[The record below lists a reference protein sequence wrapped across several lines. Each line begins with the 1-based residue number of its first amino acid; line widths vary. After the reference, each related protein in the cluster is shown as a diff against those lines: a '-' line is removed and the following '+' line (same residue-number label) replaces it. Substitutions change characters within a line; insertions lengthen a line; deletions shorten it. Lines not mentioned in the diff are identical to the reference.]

1 MKKSELEKIIKEK
14 EEYFSGWQRE
24 KADFLNYKKQEF
36 ERLKGTLEIAKE
48 SLFEELI
55 PVLDNFILAEKSIP
69 EAEKERNGTKGLLLI
84 KKQLEKS
91 LKDLGLE
98 EIEIIGKEFD
108 PKIHESV
115 EEVEGADPGI
125 IIEEVQ
131 KGYTFQGKIIRIAK
145 VKVGSYHSWH
155 SSDNWDIIRI

>member
-14 EEYFSGWQRE
+14 EEYFAGWQRE

-55 PVLDNFILAEKSIP
+55 PVLDNFSLAEKSIP
-69 EAEKERNGTKGLLLI
+69 EEEKEKNGTKGLLLI

-98 EIEIIGKEFD
+98 EIDTIGKEFD

-115 EEVEGADPGI
+115 EEVEGNEPGI
-125 IIEEVQ
+125 IVEEVQ
-131 KGYTFQGKIIRIAK
+131 KGYTFQGKVIRIAK
-145 VKVGSYHSWH
+145 VRVGSYHS
-155 SSDNWDIIRI
+155 

>member
-14 EEYFSGWQRE
+14 EEYFAGWQRE

-55 PVLDNFILAEKSIP
+55 PVLDNFSLAEKSIP
-69 EAEKERNGTKGLLLI
+69 EEEKEKNGTKGLLLI

-98 EIEIIGKEFD
+98 EIDTIGKEFD

-115 EEVEGADPGI
+115 EEVEGNEPGI
-125 IIEEVQ
+125 IVEEVQ
-131 KGYTFQGKIIRIAK
+131 KGYTFQGKVIRIAK
-145 VKVGSYHSWH
+145 VKVGSYHS
-155 SSDNWDIIRI
+155 